1 MSEGRQIFVTSYEC
15 AIVFYPN
22 LGDDGYK
29 SGTEKYARVIGDQGG
44 ELTGLETW
52 GQRRL
57 AYEINHQSEG
67 VYYFYR
73 FRGNND
79 VLQELGRQLRID
91 ESVLRHLVV
100 KDGLAKGDE
109 PQVKVDE
116 LQVVQAGPKEGK

>member
-1 MSEGRQIFVTSYEC
+1 MTSYEC

-22 LGDDGYK
+22 LGDDAYK
-29 SGTEKYARVIGDQGG
+29 TGTKKYASIIGDRGG

-52 GQRRL
+52 GQRHL

-73 FRGNND
+73 FRGDNE

-91 ESVLRHLVV
+91 ESVLRHLIV

-109 PQVKVDE
+109 PPVTVEE
-116 LQVVQAGPKEGK
+116 LEVVQSGPKEGK

>member
-1 MSEGRQIFVTSYEC
+1 MKSYEC

-22 LGDDGYK
+22 LGDEGYK

-52 GQRRL
+52 GQRQL

-67 VYYFYR
+67 VYFFYK
-73 FRGNND
+73 FRGTND

-91 ESVLRHLVV
+91 ESVLRHLIL

-109 PQVKVDE
+109 PTVGTSDLQAVKS
-116 LQVVQAGPKEGK
+116 GPKEGR

>member
-29 SGTEKYARVIGDQGG
+29 TGTEKYARVIGDQGG
-44 ELTGLETW
+44 QLTGLDTW

-100 KDGLAKGDE
+100 KDALAKGDE

-116 LQVVQAGPKEGK
+116 LQVVQSGPKEGK